1 MSKINEWSIGA
12 PTKKAAPASRAR
24 FVNASLS
31 WTQDYS
37 DAVAAMQL
45 EAVTETGDA
54 SINKSV
60 IFRAAVRALENL
72 PADQRI
78 ELIAQANAERKE
90 Q

>member
-1 MSKINEWSIGA
+1 MGKVDEWGMSA
-12 PTKKAAPASRAR
+12 PTKKATTASRAQ

-31 WTQDYS
+31 WTKEYS
-37 DAVAAMQL
+37 DAIAAMQL
-45 EAVTETGDA
+45 EAVTQTRDA

-60 IFRAAVRALENL
+60 IFRAAVRALEKL

-78 ELIAQANAERKE
+78 ELITQANAERKG

>member
-1 MSKINEWSIGA
+1 MSKIDEWSIGA
-12 PTKKAAPASRAR
+12 PTKKTAPASRAR
-24 FVNASLS
+24 YVNASLS
-31 WTQDYS
+31 WTKDYS

-72 PADQRI
+72 TADQRI
-78 ELIAQANAERKE
+78 ELITQANTERKG

>member
-1 MSKINEWSIGA
+1 MGKVDEWGVSA
-12 PTKKAAPASRAR
+12 PTKKAAAASRAR
-24 FVNASLS
+24 YVNASLS
-31 WTQDYS
+31 WTQDYN

-45 EAVTETGDA
+45 EAVTQTGDA

-78 ELIAQANAERKE
+78 ELITQANAERKG